1 MLFALFGCDEP
12 VGDGQSDRAMPS
24 DTNPSRPTG
33 DPRGGAETSPS
44 GPAPTSGQGPA
55 DGTGLHASGSPGESP
70 GPNARSPS
78 PSAGVGTPSPVD
90 DVAAPSPLA
99 SESNGANEALQG
111 LTAEERNTI
120 AVFERLAPATVGVSV
135 RRQVVDR
142 WTASLTEIPAGTGTG
157 FLWDDAGHVVTNAH
171 VIAADRAA
179 GGRTVE
185 VTLYDGRRLPARIV
199 GGDPFKDLAVV
210 KIEAPPEGITHVE
223 LPPEDEP
230 LRVGQKAIAIGSP
243 FGLEHT
249 LTVGVVSALGREIP
263 GFGGVAIRGMVQT
276 DAEINP
282 GNSGGPLLDSRG
294 RLIGVN
300 TMIFSKSGT
309 SAGIGFAVPVSVVRR
324 VVPQIIEHGR
334 PIRAGLGIQRIP
346 DSIARANGITGIVVE
361 SVLAGSP
368 ADKAGIVGLR
378 RTATGRTLG
387 DVITAID
394 GSNVQT
400 WDDLYAALDGKSP
413 GDTVTV
419 ELTRDGAARELQV
432 ELAEIVEE

>member
-1 MLFALFGCDEP
+1 VWF
-12 VGDGQSDRAMPS
+12 
-24 DTNPSRPTG
+24 
-33 DPRGGAETSPS
+33 
-44 GPAPTSGQGPA
+44 
-55 DGTGLHASGSPGESP
+55 
-70 GPNARSPS
+70 
-78 PSAGVGTPSPVD
+78 TP
-90 DVAAPSPLA
+90 
-99 SESNGANEALQG
+99 
-111 LTAEERNTI
+111 EERNTI
-120 AVFERLAPATVGVSV
+120 DVFERLAPATVGVSV

-142 WTASLTEIPAGTGTG
+142 WTASLAEIPAGTGTG
-157 FLWDDAGHVVTNAH
+157 FLWDAQGHVVTNAH
-171 VIAADRAA
+171 VIAADGAA
-179 GGRTVE
+179 GGRSVE

-210 KIEAPPEGITHVE
+210 KIEAPPVGGEGLTHVE
-223 LPPEDEP
+223 LPAEDEP

-249 LTVGVVSALGREIP
+249 LTVGVVSALGREVP

-309 SAGIGFAVPVSVVRR
+309 SAGIGFAVPVAVVRR

-334 PIRAGLGIQRIP
+334 PIRAGLGIQRVP
-346 DSIARANGITGIVVE
+346 DAIARANGIAGVVVE
-361 SVLAGSP
+361 AVLEGSP
-368 ADKAGIVGLR
+368 AAEAGILGLR
-378 RTATGRTLG
+378 KTPTGRALG

-394 GSNVQT
+394 DAAVRS

-419 ELTRDGAARELQV
+419 TLTRDGTERKLAVA
-432 ELAEIVEE
+432 LAELSEE